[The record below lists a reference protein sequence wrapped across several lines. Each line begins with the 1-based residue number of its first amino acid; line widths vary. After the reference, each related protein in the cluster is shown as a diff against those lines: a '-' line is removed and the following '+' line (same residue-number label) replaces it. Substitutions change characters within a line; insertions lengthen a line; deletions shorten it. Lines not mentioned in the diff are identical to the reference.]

1 MSTPPRPPTP
11 PNKSP
16 TSSTTKTPFVKN
28 PGEESQASTPE
39 APNVSKALFVSE
51 EPNDSK
57 YGEEH
62 SAKLKRKIENL
73 TKQINGYEVNDDDYD
88 PNINHNSKDYATRV
102 KETEKMV
109 FKLPKKKA
117 AKNRQNAAKN
127 IKKRHRRRGPENKL
141 LVVVR
146 FLSRSAFRAFVVT
159 TPAAPGT

>member
-109 FKLPKKKA
+109 FKLPKKKGG
-117 AKNRQNAAKN
+117 KKSTKRGKKHQKKTS
-127 IKKRHRRRGPENKL
+127 KKR
-141 LVVVR
+141 
-146 FLSRSAFRAFVVT
+146 SRK
-159 TPAAPGT
+159 